1 MAGRRAPT
9 LYPSPACEG
18 GKGRDTS
25 APATEVPA
33 SEREWQKL
41 DGLDP
46 VSGNFPARARVEGES
61 ILIFRTGTGFRGVQ
75 RACPHMNSTLMD
87 ADLVGNATM
96 IRCRQHA
103 YTFRLADGRGVNCP
117 GFSVRVFEVREE
129 GGTLYARRTP

>member
-1 MAGRRAPT
+1 MNDMPSFSSART
-9 LYPSPACEG
+9 TEPSPRQA
-18 GKGRDTS
+18 
-25 APATEVPA
+25 
-33 SEREWQKL
+33 EWQKL

-87 ADLVGNATM
+87 ADLIANATM

-117 GFSVRVFEVREE
+117 GFSVRVFEVKEE
-129 GGTLYARRTP
+129 GGTLYARRIP